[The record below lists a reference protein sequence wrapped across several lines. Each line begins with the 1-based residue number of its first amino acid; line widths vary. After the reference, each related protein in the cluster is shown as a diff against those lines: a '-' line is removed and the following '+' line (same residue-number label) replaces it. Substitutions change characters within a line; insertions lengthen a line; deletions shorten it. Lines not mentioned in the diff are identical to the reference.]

1 MPQKVAYFA
10 LKLLDSTLNW
20 LYFEKYFQIKNS
32 GSTTAWARSNWNP
45 NGQRF
50 MSLNISLIFG
60 GLTIKPLFRNPF
72 LIGPNRES
80 HISDFS
86 THRHQISLWDTSIIS
101 WPQTSAADSSRT
113 QPHLSESAKKWVH
126 KNPTDGPLKWPISA
140 SLVRFWSNHEFII

>member
-1 MPQKVAYFA
+1 
-10 LKLLDSTLNW
+10 
-20 LYFEKYFQIKNS
+20 
-32 GSTTAWARSNWNP
+32 
-45 NGQRF
+45 

-113 QPHLSESAKKWVH
+113 QPHLSESAKKWVP
-126 KNPTDGPLKWPISA
+126 KNPTDGPLKGIVAPLEFYTRIVPY
-140 SLVRFWSNHEFII
+140 LVRNKLL